1 MLKIALKDV
10 MCDHPIKVKESVSVG
25 NVAHLLFR
33 YQINGILVVS
43 DHDEEKLVGIFTT
56 TDLLRL
62 MDEAI
67 SRGVHS
73 IDELQKVA
81 QRSVSELASKE
92 IVTLQQEDKVV
103 KAIAMMHR
111 KNVHTIPVYNGE
123 KLVGV
128 VGRHDVIN
136 VALALS

>member
-1 MLKIALKDV
+1 MLKIALKDI

-43 DHDEEKLVGIFTT
+43 DRNEHKLVGIFTT

-62 MDEAI
+62 MAEAI
-67 SRGVHS
+67 SKGIHR
-73 IDELQKVA
+73 IDELQKA
-81 QRSVSELASKE
+81 SQRPVGQLASKKV
-92 IVTLQQEDKVV
+92 ITMQQDDKVV
-103 KAIAMMHR
+103 KAIAIMHR
-111 KNVHTIPVYNGE
+111 KNVHTIPVFNGD

-128 VGRHDVIN
+128 LGRHDVIN
-136 VALALS
+136 IALS

>member
-1 MLKIALKDV
+1 MLKIALKDI

-43 DHDEEKLVGIFTT
+43 DKNENKLVGIFTT

-62 MDEAI
+62 MAEAVSKGI
-67 SRGVHS
+67 HR
-73 IDELQKVA
+73 IDELQKA
-81 QRSVSELASKE
+81 SQRPVGKLASRK
-92 IVTLQQEDKVV
+92 VFTLQQDDKVV
-103 KAIAMMHR
+103 KAIAIMHR
-111 KNVHTIPVYNGE
+111 KNVHTIPVYNGD

-128 VGRHDVIN
+128 LGRHDVIN
-136 VALALS
+136 IALS

>member
-1 MLKIALKDV
+1 MLKVELKDV

-33 YQINGILVVS
+33 YQINGILIIA
-43 DHDEEKLVGIFTT
+43 DHDENKLIGIFTT

-62 MDEAI
+62 IDDAI
-67 SRGVHS
+67 AKGVHS
-73 IDELQKVA
+73 IEELQKVA
-81 QRSVSELASKE
+81 QRSVGALASKD
-92 IVTLQQEDKVV
+92 IVTLQQDDKVV
-103 KAIAMMHR
+103 KAIALMHR
-111 KNVHTIPVYNGE
+111 KNVHTIPVFDGE

>member
-10 MCDHPIKVKESVSVG
+10 MCDHPIKVKESVSTG

-33 YQINGILVVS
+33 YQINGILVVG
-43 DHDEEKLVGIFTT
+43 DQDENKLIGIFTT

-62 MDEAI
+62 IDEAI

-73 IDELQKVA
+73 IDELQKAA
-81 QRSVSELASKE
+81 QRPVGELASKE

-103 KAIAMMHR
+103 KAIALMHR
-111 KNVHTIPVYNGE
+111 KNVHTIPVFDGE
-123 KLVGV
+123 RLVGV
-128 VGRHDVIN
+128 IGRHDVIN
-136 VALALS
+136 AALAIS

>member
-43 DHDEEKLVGIFTT
+43 DQDEDKLLGIFTT

-62 MDEAI
+62 MDDAI
-67 SRGVHS
+67 SKGVHS
-73 IDELQKVA
+73 IAELQKVA
-81 QRSVSELASKE
+81 QRSVGELASKD
-92 IVTLQQEDKVV
+92 IVTLQQDDKVV

-111 KNVHTIPVYNGE
+111 KNVHTIPVYDGE
-123 KLVGV
+123 KLAGV
-128 VGRHDVIN
+128 VGRHDLIN

>member
-1 MLKIALKDV
+1 MMKISLKDV

-43 DHDEEKLVGIFTT
+43 DNDDQKLIGIFTT

-62 MDEAI
+62 MADAI
-67 SRGVHS
+67 SKGVHR
-73 IDELQKVA
+73 IEELQKAA
-81 QRSVSELASKE
+81 QRSVGELTSKD
-92 IVTLQQEDKVV
+92 VVSLQQEDKVV
-103 KAIAMMHR
+103 KAIALMDR
-111 KNVHTIPVYNGE
+111 RNVHTIPVYDGE

-128 VGRHDVIN
+128 VGRHDLIN

>member
-43 DHDEEKLVGIFTT
+43 DKNPNKLIGIFTT

-62 MDEAI
+62 MAESI
-67 SRGVHS
+67 SKGIHR
-73 IDELQKVA
+73 IEELQRVS
-81 QRSVSELASKE
+81 QRPVGELASKK
-92 IVTLQQEDKVV
+92 VFSLQQDDKVV
-103 KAIAMMHR
+103 KAIAIMHR
-111 KNVHTIPVYNGE
+111 KNVHTIPVYNGD

-128 VGRHDVIN
+128 LGRHDVIN
-136 VALALS
+136 IALS

>member
-1 MLKIALKDV
+1 MKISLKDV

-43 DHDEEKLVGIFTT
+43 DNDDQKLIGIFTT

-62 MDEAI
+62 MADAI
-67 SRGVHS
+67 SKGVHR
-73 IDELQKVA
+73 IEELQKAA
-81 QRSVSELASKE
+81 QRSVGELTSKD
-92 IVTLQQEDKVV
+92 VVSLQQEDKVV
-103 KAIAMMHR
+103 KAIALMDR
-111 KNVHTIPVYNGE
+111 RNVHTIPVYDGE

-128 VGRHDVIN
+128 VGRHDLIN

>member
-43 DHDEEKLVGIFTT
+43 DKNPNKLIGIFTT

-62 MDEAI
+62 MAESI
-67 SRGVHS
+67 SKGIHR
-73 IDELQKVA
+73 IDELQKVS
-81 QRSVSELASKE
+81 QRPVGELASKK
-92 IVTLQQEDKVV
+92 VFSLQQDDKVV
-103 KAIAMMHR
+103 KAIAIMHR
-111 KNVHTIPVYNGE
+111 KNVHTIPVYNGD

-128 VGRHDVIN
+128 LGRHDVIN
-136 VALALS
+136 IALS

>member
-10 MCDHPIKVKESVSVG
+10 MCDHPIKVKEGVSVG

-43 DHDEEKLVGIFTT
+43 DNDEDKLIGIFTT

-62 MDEAI
+62 MADAI
-67 SRGVHS
+67 EKGVHR
-73 IDELQKVA
+73 IDELQKAA
-81 QRSVSELASKE
+81 QRPVGELASKD
-92 IVTLQQEDKVV
+92 VVVLQQEDKVV
-103 KAIAMMHR
+103 KAIALMHR
-111 KNVHTIPVYNGE
+111 KNVHTIPVYDGE
-123 KLVGV
+123 KLAGV
-128 VGRHDVIN
+128 VGRHDLIN